1 MLMIRRGLQGG
12 LLALCAAALA
22 GSSSGQVILFP
33 AKPAPDFP
41 PGVSTEGG
49 SYRMADF
56 AGKVVVLYFFE
67 KG

>member
-1 MLMIRRGLQGG
+1 MRRGLQCG
-12 LLALCAAALA
+12 LLVLCVAALTGP
-22 GSSSGQVILFP
+22 GSAQVFLLP

-41 PGVSTEGG
+41 PGVSTEGV